1 MVGSQGILK
10 SAVLFQRQ
18 RPTDFQI
25 ICDIEVVNEVF
36 RYFQFNEFYAI
47 DLCMSFFIRVIT
59 IDTDILSLLLVI
71 NCGTVILKSV
81 ILHCAI
87 HITLCGFFSFS
98 QSLIVQ
104 LVIKAVFKVVV
115 GSYQITVWVRL
126 LCNFGADFAL
136 IFLCNGFLFISR
148 ILSQDI
154 ISFVS
159 GEHFLESGTVL
170 CSEDRVKKCR
180 ITKLHFAVS
189 DFLHQKG
196 GIIQINGVAHL
207 VIPGRLCFI
216 VAFYFFIGH
225 IDKVAE
231 IQIFQLV
238 CDQFFQRIAL
248 SAFNQ
253 GFSQVT
259 LNAEVYQIGIA
270 LNRNLIIG
278 NSGVSNTHLGKIGEV
293 CRGVIFSFAELVNHF
308 LGSIQSRSF
317 FQLIQLICKF
327 FGFTLGIKG
336 TIEPVRCFIIGV
348 TLIVVDNKRRFK
360 GIRCQLC
367 RITNIIFREYN
378 HFFNRLLLIY
388 DREISCVKVAFKG
401 FSVDFYRF
409 LFRYAR

>member
-1 MVGSQGILK
+1 M
-10 SAVLFQRQ
+10 
-18 RPTDFQI
+18 
-25 ICDIEVVNEVF
+25 
-36 RYFQFNEFYAI
+36 
-47 DLCMSFFIRVIT
+47 
-59 IDTDILSLLLVI
+59 
-71 NCGTVILKSV
+71 
-81 ILHCAI
+81 
-87 HITLCGFFSFS
+87 
-98 QSLIVQ
+98 
-104 LVIKAVFKVVV
+104 
-115 GSYQITVWVRL
+115 
-126 LCNFGADFAL
+126 
-136 IFLCNGFLFISR
+136 
-148 ILSQDI
+148 
-154 ISFVS
+154 
-159 GEHFLESGTVL
+159 
-170 CSEDRVKKCR
+170 
-180 ITKLHFAVS
+180 
-189 DFLHQKG
+189 
-196 GIIQINGVAHL
+196 
-207 VIPGRLCFI
+207 
-216 VAFYFFIGH
+216 
-225 IDKVAE
+225 
-231 IQIFQLV
+231 